1 MTLGERV
8 KRRRTELG
16 LTQQQV
22 ATAARVPQSLV
33 AALESGKRSEVR
45 SSALRRLARALGV
58 TADWLIG
65 MYEDED
71 EVLVSPI
78 VGARKR

>member
-1 MTLGERV
+1 MTLGKRV
-8 KRRRTELG
+8 KRRRAELG

-22 ATAARVPQSLV
+22 TTAANVPQSLI
-33 AALESGKRSEVR
+33 ASLESGKRSEVR
-45 SSALRRLARALGV
+45 SSALRRLARTLGV

-71 EVLVSPI
+71 EVLATPMA
-78 VGARKR
+78 GTRKR

>member
-1 MTLGERV
+1 MTLGQRV
-8 KRRRTELG
+8 KRRRAELG

-22 ATAARVPQSLV
+22 ATAAHVPQSLV

-71 EVLVSPI
+71 KVLVSPI

>member
-22 ATAARVPQSLV
+22 ATAAHVPQSLV